1 MRPPDADPLLTLLA
15 TNAYGA
21 AKPETLSQM
30 GESNVNL
37 GNISLIFFFLS
48 GVFSALFILFYPEEN
63 MTFFVIFMDHLKYN
77 GTTSNT
83 LPDKY

>member
-1 MRPPDADPLLTLLA
+1 MHPPDADPLLMLLA

-37 GNISLIFFFLS
+37 GNISLIFFFFLS
-48 GVFSALFILFYPEEN
+48 GVFSTLFILFYPEEN
-63 MTFFVIFMDHLKYN
+63 MTFLSYSW
-77 GTTSNT
+77 TT
-83 LPDKY
+83 